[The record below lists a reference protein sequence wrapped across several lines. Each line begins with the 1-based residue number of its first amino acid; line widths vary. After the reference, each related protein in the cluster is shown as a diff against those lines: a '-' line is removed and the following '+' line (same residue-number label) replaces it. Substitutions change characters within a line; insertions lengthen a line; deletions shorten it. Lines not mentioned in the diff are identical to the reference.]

1 MATQKTDTITALA
14 GKLIV
19 DRELSVTCVNN
30 VTGETSGT
38 LYLIDID
45 NTLNTSAYAYV
56 RLRDAST
63 GDSSHATNGIPT
75 WQFMAAPGSKASYA
89 FPDGQPYTAGIS
101 WWCTTNSA
109 HQNQTAPSSAVTV
122 KLVAS

>member
-1 MATQKTDTITALA
+1 MATQKTDAITALA
-14 GKLIV
+14 GKLVV
-19 DRELSVTCVNN
+19 DRSLAVACVNN

-45 NTLNTSAYAYV
+45 NTLNTSTYAYV

-63 GDSSHATNGIPT
+63 GDSAHASNGIPT
-75 WQFMAAPGSKASYA
+75 WQFVAPPGTKISYA
-89 FPDGQPYTAGIS
+89 FPDGQPYAAGIC
-101 WWCTTNSA
+101 WWCTTNPT
-109 HQNQTAPSSAVTV
+109 HQNQTAPLSAVTV